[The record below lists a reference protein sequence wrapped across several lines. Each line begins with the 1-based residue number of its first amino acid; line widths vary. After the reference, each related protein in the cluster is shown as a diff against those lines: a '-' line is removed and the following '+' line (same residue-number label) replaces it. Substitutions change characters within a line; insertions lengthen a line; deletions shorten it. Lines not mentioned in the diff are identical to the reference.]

1 MYPQY
6 YLMVNI
12 VQSDNSMT
20 ADITVK
26 RAKFIGKVHS
36 LNQEFYFCNPY
47 VVMNLYKIYACSFY
61 SSSLFDLFSSKMNQ
75 LYRTWNKAVRILFN
89 VPLNTHTYLIE
100 TISKSLHPK
109 VMLSSRFVTFHKTNI
124 SCKKSSVRLL
134 ASLASSDQ
142 RTSYGRNLR
151 NISNECNIPADDL
164 TNKLVK
170 KIMIYKS
177 PSDDQNWRIKLV
189 NELLEAR
196 LGMLDIPLSDDQI
209 NDILNFTCSS

>member
-1 MYPQY
+1 MAG
-6 YLMVNI
+6 
-12 VQSDNSMT
+12 D
-20 ADITVK
+20 
-26 RAKFIGKVHS
+26 
-36 LNQEFYFCNPY
+36 
-47 VVMNLYKIYACSFY
+47 
-61 SSSLFDLFSSKMNQ
+61 
-75 LYRTWNKAVRILFN
+75 
-89 VPLNTHTYLIE
+89 
-100 TISKSLHPK
+100 
-109 VMLSSRFVTFHKTNI
+109 
-124 SCKKSSVRLL
+124 
-134 ASLASSDQ
+134 
-142 RTSYGRNLR
+142 LR